1 MNGWSAAN
9 FAKFGQWGVWEY
21 LPPISKVTTVSTSL
35 NASTAGAAKRGSIAP
50 VSMALYDADFQS
62 FADALGA
69 SFKRYGFAV
78 LSDHGLDEAT
88 IEAAIADA
96 KAFFA
101 LPEAVKRTYHLPGTG
116 GARGLT
122 PFGVEAAKDASAVD
136 LKEFWHVGRELPEG
150 HPYRRYM
157 RANLWPAEIEGFQPH
172 LYGMFDAMDQ
182 LGRKILKAIARYL
195 QLGDGFFEDKVQ
207 LGNSVLRMLHYPP
220 VPADAPGV
228 RAGAHE
234 DINVIT
240 LLLGAE
246 EAGLQLKDADG
257 EWLDIAP
264 PPGALV
270 VNIGDM
276 LQRLT
281 NHVLPSTTH
290 RVVNPA
296 PERRS
301 FARYSTPFF
310 LHFNPDFVIETL
322 PSMVTDGNPDRY
334 AGKAIMAEDFLM
346 ERLREIRLI

>member
-1 MNGWSAAN
+1 
-9 FAKFGQWGVWEY
+9 
-21 LPPISKVTTVSTSL
+21 VSTTL
-35 NASTAGAAKRGSIAP
+35 TASPADTAGTRTIEP
-50 VSMALYDADFQS
+50 VSMALHDTDFQR
-62 FADALGA
+62 FADTLGR
-69 SFKRYGFAV
+69 SFKQYGFAV
-78 LSDHGLDEAT
+78 VSDHGLDEAT
-88 IEAAIADA
+88 IAAAIDDA

-101 LPEAVKRTYHLPGTG
+101 LPEDVKRAYHMPGTG

-122 PFGVEAAKDASAVD
+122 PFGVEAAKDASTVD

-150 HPYRRYM
+150 HPYRKYM
-157 RANLWPAEIEGFQPH
+157 RDNVWPTEVEGFQAH

-195 QLGDGFFEDKVQ
+195 QLGDDFFEDKVQ

-264 PPGALV
+264 PPNALV
-270 VNIGDM
+270 INIGDM

-296 PERRS
+296 PERRG

-322 PSMVTDGNPDRY
+322 PSMVTEEAPDRY

>member
-1 MNGWSAAN
+1 MTDA
-9 FAKFGQWGVWEY
+9 
-21 LPPISKVTTVSTSL
+21 L
-35 NASTAGAAKRGSIAP
+35 NASAPARSAIQP
-50 VSMALYDADFQS
+50 VSMRLYDQDFAA
-62 FADALGA
+62 FAQALGG

-78 LSDHGLDEAT
+78 VADHGLDQAL
-88 IEAAIADA
+88 IDGAIDDV

-101 LPEAVKRTYHLPGTG
+101 LPEEVKRRYHQPGTG

-122 PFGVEAAKDASAVD
+122 PFGVEAAKGAAAVD
-136 LKEFWHVGRELPEG
+136 LKEFWHTGRELPEG
-150 HPYRRYM
+150 HPYRKYM
-157 RANLWPAEIEGFQPH
+157 RDNLWPEEVAGFREH
-172 LYGMFDAMDQ
+172 VYGMFEAMDA
-182 LGRKILKAIARYL
+182 LGRRLLRAIARYL
-195 QLGDGFFEDKVQ
+195 DLGDDYFEDKVQ

-296 PERRS
+296 PERRG

-322 PSMVTDGNPDRY
+322 PAMITPDNPDRY
-334 AGKAIMAEDFLM
+334 AGRAIMAEDFLT

>member
-1 MNGWSAAN
+1 
-9 FAKFGQWGVWEY
+9 
-21 LPPISKVTTVSTSL
+21 VTDAL
-35 NASTAGAAKRGSIAP
+35 NASAPARSAIQP
-50 VSMALYDADFQS
+50 VSMRLYDQDFAA
-62 FADALGA
+62 FAQALGG

-78 LSDHGLDEAT
+78 VADHGLDQAL
-88 IEAAIADA
+88 IDGAIDDV

-101 LPEAVKRTYHLPGTG
+101 LPEEVKRRYHQPGTG

-122 PFGVEAAKDASAVD
+122 PFGVEAAKGAAAVD
-136 LKEFWHVGRELPEG
+136 LKEFWHTGRELPEG
-150 HPYRRYM
+150 HPYRKYM
-157 RANLWPAEIEGFQPH
+157 RDNLWPEEVAGFREH
-172 LYGMFDAMDQ
+172 VYGMFEAMDA
-182 LGRKILKAIARYL
+182 LGRRLLRAIARYL
-195 QLGDGFFEDKVQ
+195 DLGDDYFEDKVQ

-296 PERRS
+296 PERRG

-322 PSMVTDGNPDRY
+322 PAMITPDNPDRY
-334 AGKAIMAEDFLM
+334 AGRAIMAEDFLT

>member
-1 MNGWSAAN
+1 MAH
-9 FAKFGQWGVWEY
+9 
-21 LPPISKVTTVSTSL
+21 SL
-35 NASTAGAAKRGSIAP
+35 SSTAARRSIEP
-50 VSMALYDADFQS
+50 VSMTLYDRDFQA
-62 FADALGA
+62 FADKLGT

-78 LSDHGLDEAT
+78 IADHGLDET
-88 IEAAIADA
+88 VIQAALNDA

-101 LPEAVKRTYHLPGTG
+101 LPE
-116 GARGLT
+116 
-122 PFGVEAAKDASAVD
+122 VEAAKGAATVD

-150 HPYRRYM
+150 HPYRKFM
-157 RANLWPAEIEGFQPH
+157 RDNVWPTEVEGFREH
-172 LYGMFDAMDQ
+172 LYGMFTAMDE
-182 LGRKILKAIARYL
+182 LGRKILRAIARYL
-195 QLGDGFFEDKVQ
+195 ELGDDFFEDKVE

-264 PPGALV
+264 PPNALV

-296 PERRS
+296 PERRG

-310 LHFNPDFVIETL
+310 LHFNPDFVIESL
-322 PSMVTDGNPDRY
+322 PSTVTPDNPDRY
-334 AGKAIMAEDFLM
+334 AGKAIMAEDFLT
-346 ERLREIRLI
+346 ERLKEIRLI

>member
-1 MNGWSAAN
+1 VTATLDALSADSQTP
-9 FAKFGQWGVWEY
+9 KGIV
-21 LPPISKVTTVSTSL
+21 
-35 NASTAGAAKRGSIAP
+35 P
-50 VSMALYDADFQS
+50 VSMSRYDADFQGFS
-62 FADALGA
+62 DDLGA
-69 SFKRYGFAV
+69 SFQRYGFAV
-78 LSDHGLDEAT
+78 VADHGLDEA
-88 IEAAIADA
+88 IIRRAIDDA

-101 LPEAVKRTYHLPGTG
+101 LPEDIKRAYHQPGTG

-122 PFGVEAAKDASAVD
+122 PFGVEAAKGAAAVD
-136 LKEFWHVGRELPEG
+136 LKEFWHTGRELPEG
-150 HPYRRYM
+150 HPYRKYM
-157 RANLWPAEIEGFQPH
+157 RDNLWPTEIPSFRDDV
-172 LYGMFDAMDQ
+172 YAMFEALDA
-182 LGRKILKAIARYL
+182 LGRRILKAIARYL
-195 QLGDGFFEDKVQ
+195 QLDDAFFEDKVE

-296 PERRS
+296 PERRG

-310 LHFNPDFVIETL
+310 LHFNPDYVIQTL
-322 PSMVTDGNPDRY
+322 PGTITTENPDRY
-334 AGKAIMAEDFLM
+334 AGKAIMAEDFLT
-346 ERLREIRLI
+346 ERLKEIRLL